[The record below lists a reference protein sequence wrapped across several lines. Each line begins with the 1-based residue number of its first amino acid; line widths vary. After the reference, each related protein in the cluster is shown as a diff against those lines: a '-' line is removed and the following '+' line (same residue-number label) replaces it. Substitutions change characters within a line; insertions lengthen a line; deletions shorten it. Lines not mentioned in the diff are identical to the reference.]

1 MFRCRFHKLR
11 FFRAFSKVFI
21 KFSEASMWWRISNKS
36 NQMDALLCAL
46 NISALL
52 GRMKIVTREFF
63 IIFHPS
69 DACFEDY
76 GVANFLHQ
84 RGCFCA
90 SFSGKKEF
98 QIAGNF
104 RISNFKKLGA
114 SFEKG
119 LLIARTQYGEKASH
133 RISRRFPQ
141 HSIKSS

>member
-1 MFRCRFHKLR
+1 
-11 FFRAFSKVFI
+11 
-21 KFSEASMWWRISNKS
+21 
-36 NQMDALLCAL
+36 MDALLCAL

-52 GRMKIVTREFF
+52 GRMKIVTQEFF
-63 IIFHPS
+63 IIFHAS

-76 GVANFLHQ
+76 GVENFLHQ

-119 LLIARTQYGEKASH
+119 LLIARTQYGEKTSN